1 MWPCTW
7 GVGVPDRLPPVPS
20 NVTGPLADWCRLA
33 ARQLN
38 GEAYISKFSAANPN
52 TSGLTGVPGNL
63 AVNVGSAST
72 WTRLWVMG
80 GSVSSIETNTW
91 QMFRTA

>member
-1 MWPCTW
+1 M
-7 GVGVPDRLPPVPS
+7 PS
-20 NVTGPLADWCRLA
+20 SITGPLATYLNQI

-52 TSGLTGVPGNL
+52 TSGLTGIPGDL
-63 AVNVGSAST
+63 ALNVGSAST

-80 GSVSSIETNTW
+80 GATASIDTNGW